1 MDENI
6 TDAIEFASTD
16 NIADMQTSIQSALQS
31 KIVDALEAKRI
42 EVAQS
47 FMQKANES
55 EEPVDDFEEEDLNE
69 YEIVKRYNP
78 KTGKHEYVDDE
89 GNVMHGSGGASW
101 QKSWY
106 SRKRPSDYSSST
118 PSSTSQKIYHNV
130 PFKQKDQAKA
140 EGMRFDGEK
149 KKWYHTNGEKSKKS
163 AFPKLQESYL
173 EEKLSVSDGIS
184 TWIKDFVHS
193 DDSRFE
199 GKSKEE
205 RRQMAM
211 AAFYA
216 AKKGESTNE
225 DVQDNDE
232 GEYYVEKGGETKH
245 TKRSSNLFHKS
256 KEGKIRHIGTVISTK
271 DGSNYVYP
279 ANHISHLPQPKFN
292 HHEGSIS
299 HLIANDMKYLAK
311 KQQNEEAEELEELSR
326 SGIISRYLNKT
337 KPEYSSP
344 KEIEKRKEG
353 RSLALKKK
361 MGNKKFGFPEP
372 KVKAKD

>member
-216 AKKGESTNE
+216 AKK
-225 DVQDNDE
+225 
-232 GEYYVEKGGETKH
+232 
-245 TKRSSNLFHKS
+245 
-256 KEGKIRHIGTVISTK
+256 
-271 DGSNYVYP
+271 
-279 ANHISHLPQPKFN
+279 
-292 HHEGSIS
+292 
-299 HLIANDMKYLAK
+299 
-311 KQQNEEAEELEELSR
+311 QQNEEAEQLDELKTGTLLRYTTKAHKSALSHGMKASQAR
-326 SGIISRYLNKT
+326 DSDDMDNWAKNKT
-337 KPEYSSP
+337 KED
-344 KEIEKRKEG
+344 KRDKG
-353 RSLALKKK
+353 ILLARDKIVRQARKK
-361 MGNKKFGFPEP
+361 
-372 KVKAKD
+372 

>member
-47 FMQKANES
+47 FMQKTNES
-55 EEPVDDFEEEDLNE
+55 EEPVDDFEEEDLEEAKKLKGNQF
-69 YEIVKRYNP
+69 KLDKN
-78 KTGKHEYVDDE
+78 KNGKLD
-89 GNVMHGSGGASW
+89 
-101 QKSWY
+101 
-106 SRKRPSDYSSST
+106 
-118 PSSTSQKIYHNV
+118 SQD
-130 PFKQKDQAKA
+130 FKLL
-140 EGMRFDGEK
+140 K
-149 KKWYHTNGEKSKKS
+149 K
-163 AFPKLQESYL
+163 ESYL

-216 AKKGESTNE
+216 AKK
-225 DVQDNDE
+225 
-232 GEYYVEKGGETKH
+232 
-245 TKRSSNLFHKS
+245 
-256 KEGKIRHIGTVISTK
+256 
-271 DGSNYVYP
+271 
-279 ANHISHLPQPKFN
+279 
-292 HHEGSIS
+292 
-299 HLIANDMKYLAK
+299 
-311 KQQNEEAEELEELSR
+311 QQNEEIENIQELDKDTLIRYINKAGISRNDNRDAAKSAEAAAFKMKDDRIGDWKSMKSQEDSHNRTVKNREKGIKRASKKLTRNEEVEELEELSR

-353 RSLALKKK
+353 RSLALKKI

>member
-1 MDENI
+1 MNENI
-6 TDAIEFASTD
+6 KDAIEYASTD
-16 NIADMQTSIQSALQS
+16 NIADMQSAIVSALQS
-31 KIVDALEAKRI
+31 KIADALEAKRI

-55 EEPVDDFEEEDLNE
+55 EEPFDDFEEDEEELNE
-69 YEIVKRYNP
+69 YEIVKVYNP
-78 KTGKHEYVDDE
+78 KTGRHEYVDDE
-89 GNVMHGSGGASW
+89 GNVMHGSNGASW

-106 SRKRPSDYSSST
+106 NRKKPSSYTSSST
-118 PSSTSQKIYHNV
+118 SEKIYHNV

-140 EGMRFDGEK
+140 EGMRFDGGK
-149 KKWYHTNGEKSKKS
+149 KKWYHTSTENSKKS

-184 TWIKDFVHS
+184 AWIKDFVHS
-193 DDSRFE
+193 DNPRFE

-211 AAFYA
+211 AAFY
-216 AKKGESTNE
+216 
-225 DVQDNDE
+225 D
-232 GEYYVEKGGETKH
+232 
-245 TKRSSNLFHKS
+245 
-256 KEGKIRHIGTVISTK
+256 
-271 DGSNYVYP
+271 
-279 ANHISHLPQPKFN
+279 
-292 HHEGSIS
+292 
-299 HLIANDMKYLAK
+299 AK
-311 KQQNEEAEELEELSR
+311 KQQNEEIENIQELDKDTLTRYINKAGISRNDNRDAAKSAEAAAFKMKDDRIGDWKSMKSQEDSHNRTVKNREKGIKRASEKLTKNEEVEQIDELSR

>member
-6 TDAIEFASTD
+6 TDAIQFASTD

-163 AFPKLQESYL
+163 VFPKLQESYL
-173 EEKLSVSDGIS
+173 EEKLDETVGVTDYNPPSQGGTRKELLAKYSKSKNPKHAEAARKAGATQTELKNALKNEELKGNQFKLDKNKNGKLDANDFKLLKKESHLEEKLSVSDGVS
-184 TWIKDFVHS
+184 AWIKDFVHS

-205 RRQMAM
+205 RRQMALG
-211 AAFYA
+211 AFY
-216 AKKGESTNE
+216 
-225 DVQDNDE
+225 D
-232 GEYYVEKGGETKH
+232 
-245 TKRSSNLFHKS
+245 
-256 KEGKIRHIGTVISTK
+256 
-271 DGSNYVYP
+271 
-279 ANHISHLPQPKFN
+279 
-292 HHEGSIS
+292 
-299 HLIANDMKYLAK
+299 AK
-311 KQQNEEAEELEELSR
+311 KQQNEEVEQIDELSR
-326 SGIISRYLNKT
+326 SGIISRYINKT
-337 KPEYSSP
+337 NPDYSSP

-361 MGNKKFGFPEP
+361 WGDKKFGFPEP

>member
-16 NIADMQTSIQSALQS
+16 NIADMQTSIVSALQS

-47 FMQKANES
+47 FMNTNESLEEATFKFTGYASNSPHDDRSNRHDFEVKAKTTKHANDKAIKMMHTKFPDHTYHGVKIASEKSANES
-55 EEPVDDFEEEDLNE
+55 LDE
-69 YEIVKRYNP
+69 YEIVKVYNP
-78 KTGKHEYVDDE
+78 KTGRHEYVDDE
-89 GNVMHGSGGASW
+89 GNVEHGSNGAAW

-106 SRKRPSDYSSST
+106 SRKRPSSHSSNA
-118 PSSTSQKIYHNV
+118 PSNTTQKIYHNV

-149 KKWYHTNGEKSKKS
+149 KKWYHTSDQNSKKS
-163 AFPKLQESYL
+163 AFPKLQESHL
-173 EEKLSVSDGIS
+173 EEKLSVSDGVS
-184 TWIKDFVHS
+184 AWIKDFVHS

-205 RRQMAM
+205 RRQMALG
-211 AAFYA
+211 AFY
-216 AKKGESTNE
+216 
-225 DVQDNDE
+225 D
-232 GEYYVEKGGETKH
+232 
-245 TKRSSNLFHKS
+245 
-256 KEGKIRHIGTVISTK
+256 
-271 DGSNYVYP
+271 
-279 ANHISHLPQPKFN
+279 
-292 HHEGSIS
+292 
-299 HLIANDMKYLAK
+299 AK
-311 KQQNEEAEELEELSR
+311 KQQNEEVEQIDELSR
-326 SGIISRYLNKT
+326 SGIISRYINKT
-337 KPEYSSP
+337 NPDYSSP

-361 MGNKKFGFPEP
+361 WGDKKFGFPEP